1 MCTKI
6 YRVYGWKTDA
16 KSPNWG
22 WDRGNKEE
30 INKEFSSN
38 KICYVTY
45 FMHRCIIGYKLPKI
59 VR

>member
-30 INKEFSSN
+30 INKELMFSSN
-38 KICYVTY
+38 KI
-45 FMHRCIIGYKLPKI
+45 IILT
-59 VR
+59 